1 MAKNRKHGTEF
12 KLQIINE
19 NLKGYSINSLSRK
32 WNIST
37 SVIRKWV
44 DHHRSNGEKGLSGK
58 QHAYY
63 KKEFKLTVVRAYK
76 DKGLSLRDCCL
87 HFNIRDQSSISS
99 WISKYEQQGLDGL
112 NEQKKGRPKTMK
124 RDKPISKEAKPLTQL
139 EELERENLYLKAEID
154 FLKKLDALTLLK
166 QTQQR
171 KKR

>member
-12 KLQIINE
+12 KLQIINDT
-19 NLKGYSINSLSRK
+19 LKGYSINSLSRK

-37 SVIRKWV
+37 SVIRKWI
-44 DHHRSNGEKGLSGK
+44 DHHRSHGEKGLSGM

-63 KKEFKLTVVRAYK
+63 TKEFKLTVVRAYK
-76 DKGLSLRDCCL
+76 DKRLSLRDCCL
-87 HFNIRDQSSISS
+87 HFNIPDQSSISS
-99 WISKYEQQGLDGL
+99 WIAKYEQQGLDGL
-112 NEQKKGRPKTMK
+112 NEQKKGRPQTMK
-124 RDKPISKEAKPLTQL
+124 RDKPISKEAKPLTRL